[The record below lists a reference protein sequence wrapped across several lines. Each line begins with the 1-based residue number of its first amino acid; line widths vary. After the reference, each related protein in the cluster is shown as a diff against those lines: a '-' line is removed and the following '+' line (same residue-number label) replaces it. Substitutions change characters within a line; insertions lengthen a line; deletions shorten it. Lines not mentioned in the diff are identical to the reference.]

1 MMECREYI
9 KAASLHEAV
18 EALRSAKG
26 GVKLLAGGTAVL
38 VNAREGHP
46 YIDMSILDIYGI
58 EELCQIEELD
68 GWIVIGAGVTHAQ
81 IEQSLLI
88 RERAGVLADACR
100 TVGSPQIRNHATIG
114 GNIANASPAA
124 DSLAALSVLVA
135 EVEVNRLGEIRRVP
149 LGDIIEKPY
158 RTTLTDRD
166 LITRIFVK
174 KAPAG
179 TKFHFYKLGRRKALA
194 ISRMTIATLLQQ
206 DASGKVEQFHMTM
219 GATFPK
225 PMLFSDIDAML
236 IGKRPTDADISAVAE
251 ALSAKIPLI
260 AGIRP
265 STVYKQPVCKKM
277 VERILSELAGGQPK

>member
-9 KAASLHEAV
+9 KAASLHEAL

-26 GVKLLAGGTAVL
+26 GVKLLAGGTDVL

-46 YIDMSILDIYGI
+46 YRDMSILDIYGI
-58 EELCQIEELD
+58 EELCQIEELE
-68 GWIVIGAGVTHAQ
+68 GWIAIGAGVTHAQ

-88 RERAGVLADACR
+88 RARVGVLADACR

-124 DSLAALSVLVA
+124 DSLAALSVLEA

-236 IGKRPTDADISAVAE
+236 IGKRPTDADIAAVAE

-265 STVYKQPVCKKM
+265 STTYKQPVCKKM
-277 VERILSELAGGQPK
+277 VERILSELVGGQPK

>member
-9 KAASLHEAV
+9 KATSLQEAID
-18 EALRSAKG
+18 ALKAAEG
-26 GVKLLAGGTAVL
+26 GVKLLAGGTDIL

-46 YIDMSILDIYGI
+46 YRELTIVDIYGLPELCKI
-58 EELCQIEELD
+58 EEID
-68 GWIVIGAGVTHAQ
+68 GWIAIGAGVTHAQ
-81 IEQSLLI
+81 IEQSALI
-88 RERAGVLADACR
+88 REKAGVLADACR

-124 DSLAALSVLVA
+124 DSLAALSVLEA
-135 EVEVNRLGEIRRVP
+135 GVEINRLGEVRRIP
-149 LGDIIEKPY
+149 LSDTIEKPY
-158 RTTLTDRD
+158 RASLSDRD

-174 KAPAG
+174 KASAG

-194 ISRMTIATLLQQ
+194 ISRMTIATLLQH
-206 DASGKVEQFHMTM
+206 DASGKVERFHMTM

-225 PMLFSDIDAML
+225 PMLFEDVDGML
-236 IGKRPTDADISAVAE
+236 IGKIPTPNDIEAVAE

-265 STVYKQPVCKKM
+265 STSYKQPVCRKM
-277 VERILSELAGGQPK
+277 VERILTELVGGR